1 MIVPKHTPIGE
12 LYKSN
17 AILSVPKYQ
26 RSFDWGKGEVFEMIT
41 DLKASASEEQ
51 PMFLGTFVFDVSNK
65 KEFKIVDGQQRITS
79 LTLLLIAC
87 RQLAK
92 KLEYHPLAQEI
103 QKKISFTDESTGE
116 MVSERVLVSSTIS
129 DVFKYISNASW
140 EGDFPSKIGNKQVK
154 RQSNKLKGIYDYML
168 EEIDNFGKSDLSDF
182 LKAVYASYVIQIDIQ
197 NEIEA
202 FDIFERTNARGIPL
216 NVADLL
222 KNYLYASSEEESYI
236 DEKWN
241 EIAVNSGSTLQ
252 RMIKYFWVSRNGSV
266 SKSELYRKLKSYGS
280 SEGPQKLTD
289 RIYDFS
295 VYYSAIQG
303 DDEKVIKEWLM
314 SESCEEITGNSSYFK
329 TVVSAI
335 LGLNHFAIT
344 QHYPLI
350 YSIASAYKRSEKGE
364 RETKHFLTLI
374 QDIENYHFINNQI
387 CDRVGNEIEK
397 PYAEYSK
404 KFMDTEDFISVGKEF
419 IQLLK
424 DKLAKE
430 EEFESRFLQLD
441 YQTLSLAD
449 TCYIFNKINNFDLKP
464 TEWVKI
470 YDPDKTTL
478 QNDYNTEHLLSQKP
492 AYKVE
497 EEDMETVD
505 NIGNLFIISRHT
517 NSRLQN
523 QPPSEKID
531 LLRDRGRKFR
541 YVIDFVEKFEKTD
554 MRWGKKEILNR
565 ASELSKLAYREAW
578 KIK

>member
-350 YSIASAYKRSEKGE
+350 YSITSAYKRSEKGE